1 MAGNVVVLRLACMN
15 RGVPRELLG
24 IFTLDSIKTTPFDDH
39 IGLYPG
45 LRSCGIYIITPI
57 GVRPPHSIPY
67 ACRLPNSFP
76 RIFLP
81 KSCDIKAGNVSMY
94 EPAEKPNRIPTDPTV
109 PGREYLQGKP

>member
-45 LRSCGIYIITPI
+45 L
-57 GVRPPHSIPY
+57 
-67 ACRLPNSFP
+67 
-76 RIFLP
+76 
-81 KSCDIKAGNVSMY
+81 
-94 EPAEKPNRIPTDPTV
+94 
-109 PGREYLQGKP
+109 